1 MTSKR
6 KNRLGKGLGAIIPE
20 KIDEV
25 PEDVEE
31 ATRKVAE
38 IALDNIISNRHQ
50 PRKEFNEVAMEELR
64 NSIQEHGIIQPIT
77 VRQTEEGFE
86 LIAGERRLKA
96 CRDLN
101 MERIPAYVLPIQ
113 TEVEMLGLA
122 LIENVQRED
131 LNPVEEAEAYMML
144 AEKFD
149 LSHKEVAESVGK
161 SRTTISNALRLLD
174 LPDQIKK
181 DLRNGDLRAGHARPL
196 LKIKDKNQQIKLWK
210 KIKDNNLSARDVEK
224 LARDIKNKKKTKK
237 TKKTKKSKQK
247 KKPPYIREFEDRA
260 MHAIDA
266 KVRVNGTTNKGKLEI
281 EYYSSEDLNRLMEL
295 FDSLER

>member
-20 KIDEV
+20 KIEEV

-31 ATRKVAE
+31 ATRKVARIPLE
-38 IALDNIISNRHQ
+38 NIIANRHQ

-64 NSIQEHGIIQPIT
+64 RSIDKHGVIQPIT
-77 VRQTEEGFE
+77 VRQTEDGFE

-96 CRDLN
+96 SRDLGIDT
-101 MERIPAYVLPIQ
+101 IPAYVLPIE

-131 LNPVEEAEAYMML
+131 LNPVEEAEAYLML

-149 LSHKEVAESVGK
+149 LSHKDVAESVGK

-181 DLRNGDLRAGHARPL
+181 DLRNGKMRAGHARPL
-196 LKIKDKNQQIKLWK
+196 LKIGDKKKQLQLWS
-210 KIKDNNLSARDVEK
+210 KIKKKNMSARDVEK
-224 LARDIKNKKKTKK
+224 LARNIKNGK
-237 TKKTKKSKQK
+237 KKSKTRK
-247 KKPPYIREFEDRA
+247 KKKSKKPPYIREFEERA
-260 MHAIDA
+260 MHSIDA
-266 KVRVNGTTNKGKLEI
+266 KVRVNGTTEKGKLEI
-281 EYYSSEDLNRLMEL
+281 EYYSSDDLNRLMEL
-295 FDSLER
+295 LDSINR

>member
-1 MTSKR
+1 MTAKK

-20 KIDEV
+20 NIEEV

-31 ATRKVAE
+31 ATRKVADIPLDMI
-38 IALDNIISNRHQ
+38 IANKHN

-64 NSIQEHGIIQPIT
+64 SSIEQHGVIQPIT
-77 VRQTEEGFE
+77 VRKSEDEKGFE

-96 CRDLN
+96 TKDLG
-101 MERIPAYVLPIQ
+101 MDKIPAYVLPIQ

-131 LNPVEEAEAYMML
+131 LNPIEEAEAYLML

-149 LSHKEVAESVGK
+149 LSHKEVAKSVGK

-181 DLRNGDLRAGHARPL
+181 DLRNGESRAGHARPI
-196 LKIKDKNQQIKLWK
+196 LKIEDKEKQKTLWE
-210 KIKDNNLSARDVEK
+210 KIKKRNLSVREVEK
-224 LARDIKNKKKTKK
+224 LARQIKNS
-237 TKKTKKSKQK
+237 KKTKKSPKKTKKK
-247 KKPPYIREFEDRA
+247 KKPPYIKEFEERA
-260 MHAIDA
+260 MYAVDA
-266 KVRVNGTTNKGKLEI
+266 KVRVRGTTDKGKLEI
-281 EYYSSEDLNRLMEL
+281 EYYSSDDLNRLMEL
-295 FDSLER
+295 IDSLG